1 MYLGVDYYPEQTP
14 RELWEEDFRL
24 MKELGVNVVRLAEFA
39 WTMMEPEEG
48 VYDFRF
54 WDDIIERLS
63 AADFDIVLGTP
74 TATPPAWMCHKYP
87 EILPAD
93 ENGVTISFGARRHYT
108 VHSETYQRFS
118 VAITTEMAKRY
129 GKHPRVIGWQ
139 TDNEYGHEKSD
150 RSYSDVDRAAFQI
163 WLKNRYGTLDALNET
178 WGTVFWSQTYTAW
191 EQIPVPRK
199 VYQEHNPSLLV
210 DFDRFCADGYNHYN
224 KLQVDALREHIH
236 PDAFIT
242 HNLVYSDMAVNQQ
255 QMAQDLDYVA
265 FDNYPVWG
273 GLPEP
278 NRFEKMASDHDLC
291 RSSKQGKGFWVMEQ
305 LSGAQGW
312 SKIGYLPRPG
322 HIRLWTYQAVARGAE
337 AIVYFR
343 FRAALFGT
351 EEFCH
356 GIIDHDGK
364 PKRKFNE
371 VKQIMTELNTFGDE
385 INASS
390 YQAEVGVYFD
400 QENVWAWTHQPHSD
414 AFDFRTEFVRF
425 YGGAVRRQAA
435 TDIVFPGD
443 RLDQYKLLIVP
454 LYFLTNPTF
463 DQALIDYMEQGGHVI
478 FTYRTGVKDPHNNV
492 IPLTLPGK
500 FAPYAGIEIDEY
512 ESLQAVQENRVEGI
526 GAFAGQASPA
536 RLWCD
541 LITPTTAEPL
551 AVYRDTFYDGV
562 AAVTRNVYK
571 GTITYIGASI
581 DDAMIDT
588 IYRQAFLDADVQT
601 FEAPDQV
608 EVVRRHGETR
618 DFLFLMNHDTTASRE
633 VVLDAAYK
641 EVNTNETYSGTVT
654 LAPLETLILTT

>member
-14 RELWEEDFRL
+14 RALWEEDFRL

-63 AADFDIVLGTP
+63 AAGFDIVLGTP

-93 ENGVTISFGARRHYT
+93 EHGVTISFGARRHYT

-150 RSYSDVDRAAFQI
+150 RSYSDVDRAVFQV

-425 YGGAVRRQAA
+425 YGGAVRRQAS

-443 RLDQYKLLIVP
+443 RLDQYKLIIVP

-492 IPLTLPGK
+492 LPLTLPGK

-526 GAFAGQASPA
+526 GKFAGQGSPA

-562 AAVTRNVYK
+562 AAVTRNEYK
-571 GTITYIGASI
+571 GMITYIGASI

-588 IYRQAFLDADVQT
+588 IYRQAFLDAGVQT

-608 EVVRRHGETR
+608 EIVRRHGETR
-618 DFLFLMNHDTTASRE
+618 DFLFLMNHDTKASRD
-633 VVLDAAYK
+633 VVLDAAYQ
-641 EVNTNETYSGTVT
+641 ELNTNETYSGTVT

>member
-163 WLKNRYGTLDALNET
+163 WLKNRYKTLDALNET

-443 RLDQYKLLIVP
+443 RLDQYKLIIVP

-562 AAVTRNVYK
+562 AAVTRNAYK

-618 DFLFLMNHDTTASRE
+618 DFLFLMNHDTKASRD

>member
-74 TATPPAWMCHKYP
+74 TATPPAWMCHTYP

-150 RSYSDVDRAAFQI
+150 RSYSDVDRVAFQS

-210 DFDRFCADGYNHYN
+210 DFDRFCAGGYNHYN

-390 YQAEVGVYFD
+390 YRAEVGVYFD

-443 RLDQYKLLIVP
+443 RLDQYKLIIVP

-526 GAFAGQASPA
+526 GVFAGQASPA

-633 VVLDAAYK
+633 VVLDAAYS
-641 EVNTNETYSGTVT
+641 ELNTNETYSGTVT

>member
-24 MKELGVNVVRLAEFA
+24 MKELGVNVVRIAEFA

-48 VYDFRF
+48 VYDFDF
-54 WDDIIERLS
+54 WDDVVARLS
-63 AADFDIVLGTP
+63 DAGFDIVLGTP

-87 EILPAD
+87 EILPVD
-93 ENGVTISFGARRHYT
+93 EHGVTISFGARRHYT
-108 VHSETYQRFS
+108 VHSETYQKFS

-129 GKHPRVIGWQ
+129 GQHPRVIGWQ

-150 RSYSDVDRAAFQI
+150 RSYSAIDRAAFQV
-163 WLKNRYGTLDALNET
+163 WLKKRYGTLDVLNET

-199 VYQEHNPSLLV
+199 VYQEHSPALLV
-210 DFDRFCADGYNHYN
+210 DFDRFCADGYNYYN

-255 QMAQDLDYVA
+255 QMAQDLDYVS

-364 PKRKFNE
+364 PKRKFAE

-385 INASS
+385 INAST
-390 YQAEVGVYFD
+390 YRADVGVYFD

-425 YGGAVRRQAA
+425 YGGAVRKQVA

-443 RLDQYKLLIVP
+443 ALDGYKLIIVP

-492 IPLTLPGK
+492 IAKTLPGK
-500 FAPYAGIEIDEY
+500 FATYAGIEIDEY

-526 GAFAGQASPA
+526 GAFSGQSSPA

-562 AAVTRNVYK
+562 AAVTRNQYK
-571 GTITYIGASI
+571 GTVTYIGASI

-588 IYRQAFLDADVQT
+588 IYAQAFE
-601 FEAPDQV
+601 EAGIETLEVPDQV

-618 DFLFLMNHDTTASRE
+618 DFVFLMNHDTKETKQ
-633 VVLDAAYK
+633 VTLDGTYQ
-641 EVNTNETYSGTVT
+641 ELTTQETYSGTVT
-654 LAPLETLILTT
+654 LAPLATLILTT

>member
-24 MKELGVNVVRLAEFA
+24 MKELGVNVVRIAEFA

-48 VYDFRF
+48 VYDFSF
-54 WDDIIERLS
+54 WDDVVERLS
-63 AADFDIVLGTP
+63 DAGFDIVLGTP
-74 TATPPAWMCHKYP
+74 TATPPAWMCHQYP

-108 VHSETYQRFS
+108 VHSETYQKFS

-150 RSYSDVDRAAFQI
+150 RSYSDVDRAAFQV
-163 WLKNRYGTLDALNET
+163 WLKNRYGTLDVLNET

-199 VYQEHNPSLLV
+199 VYQEHSPALLV
-210 DFDRFCADGYNHYN
+210 DFDRFCADGYTHYN

-255 QMAQDLDYVA
+255 QMAQDLDYVS

-364 PKRKFNE
+364 PKRKFAE

-385 INASS
+385 INAST
-390 YQAEVGVYFD
+390 YRADVGVYFD

-425 YGGAVRRQAA
+425 YGGAVRRQAS

-443 RLDQYKLLIVP
+443 SLDGYKLIIVP

-492 IPLTLPGK
+492 IPKTLPGK

-526 GAFAGQASPA
+526 AGLTGQSSTA

-562 AAVTRNVYK
+562 AAVTRNKYK
-571 GTITYIGASI
+571 GTVTYIGASI

-588 IYRQAFLDADVQT
+588 IYAQAFE
-601 FEAPDQV
+601 EAGIKTLEVPDQV

-618 DFLFLMNHDTTASRE
+618 DFVFLMNHDT
-633 VVLDAAYK
+633 K
-641 EVNTNETYSGTVT
+641 ETRQVTLEGTYQELTTKETYSGTVT
-654 LAPLETLILTT
+654 LAPLATLILTT

>member
-150 RSYSDVDRAAFQI
+150 RSYSDVDRVAFQI

-178 WGTVFWSQTYTAW
+178 WGAVFWSQTYTAW

-443 RLDQYKLLIVP
+443 RLDQYKLIIVP

-562 AAVTRNVYK
+562 AAVTRHVYK

-633 VVLDAAYK
+633 VVLDAAYS
-641 EVNTNETYSGTVT
+641 ELNTNETYSGTVT